1 MLLKKLQFHLY
12 KLLLIVLI
20 VLQSSCDKKTE
31 NIIAHKKDLTEIDRL
46 LSVAHKLYENQQFD
60 SSYYYYNK
68 AKNTAEIKKDTS
80 RIIHSLSWMAQ
91 IQRNQDDFTGSE
103 TTSIEALTYIGN
115 KNKFPYG
122 ETNIYIGLGNNS
134 LNTYEYNNAI
144 YYYKKAINS
153 KTDLIDKA
161 NMENNIAVVL
171 IQLKKY
177 HEASHIFY
185 KLTQKKEILNNDE
198 SYSRALNNLGYCYY
212 KMGNPNALKYLK
224 KSFKIRKQKKDVIAL
239 IDSYYNLSVYYKTE
253 NTNLSSKYAL
263 IAYKKATKIKSVDS
277 RLGSLKLIIENST
290 SDKLKK
296 YSLLYLKISDS
307 IAKIRLK
314 AKNNFAKIKYDS
326 KKEKDENL
334 KLKEQK
340 VNDILKL
347 QVQKSKTQALYFVIL
362 IILILTGLIYF
373 YLKAKNRRE
382 KIQAA
387 YTTEIKIAK
396 KLHDELANDLY
407 QMITFAETQDLSTE
421 NNKETLL
428 HNLDTIYLRT
438 RNISKENSY
447 IDTGINYIPTLKGML
462 TDFNT
467 ETANVLI
474 NGLDSINWISIENT
488 KKITVYR
495 VLQELLVNMKKHSNS
510 NLVVISF
517 KLNNNTIDFNY
528 YDNGIGVKDQNINK
542 KNGLGNIEK
551 RIEDI
556 KGTIDYNSKSSKGFK
571 VNIKFPV

>member
-1 MLLKKLQFHLY
+1 MVLKKLQFHLY
-12 KLLLIVLI
+12 NLLLIVFIL
-20 VLQSSCDKKTE
+20 LQSSCEKKNQ
-31 NIIAHKKDLTEIDRL
+31 NIIANKKDITEIDKL
-46 LSVAHKLYENQQFD
+46 LSVAHNFYENQQFD

-68 AKNTAEIKKDTS
+68 AKNTAEIQQDTS
-80 RIIHSLSWMAQ
+80 RIIHSLSWLAQ
-91 IQRNQDDFTGSE
+91 IQRNQGDYTGSE
-103 TTSIEALTYIGN
+103 STSIEALPYIGN
-115 KNKFPYG
+115 KGKFPCG
-122 ETNIYIGLGNNS
+122 ETNVFIGLGNNY
-134 LNTYEYNNAI
+134 LNTKEYDNSI
-144 YYYKKAINS
+144 YFFKKAINS
-153 KTDLIDKA
+153 KTDELIKAGIMNNISLAYTEKGDYDKA
-161 NMENNIAVVL
+161 IQILESL
-171 IQLKKY
+171 ISTKGL
-177 HEASHIFY
+177 I
-185 KLTQKKEILNNDE
+185 NDPE
-198 SYSRALNNLGYCYY
+198 TYARINDNLGQTYDKAKSTKAIYYLNEGLQIRNQIKDNWGIISSNYNISRYY
-212 KMGNPNALKYLK
+212 KIKNP
-224 KSFKIRKQKKDVIAL
+224 S
-239 IDSYYNLSVYYKTE
+239 
-253 NTNLSSKYAL
+253 LSSKYAL
-263 IAYKKATKIKSVDS
+263 IVYKESTKLKSVDS
-277 RLGSLKLIIENST
+277 RLESLRLLIQNST
-290 SDKLKK
+290 GNNYKK
-296 YSLLYLKISDS
+296 YALLYLQINDS
-307 IAKIRLK
+307 ITKVRQK

-362 IILILTGLIYF
+362 MILILTGLIYF
-373 YLKAKNRRE
+373 YLKSKNRRE

-447 IDTGINYIPTLKGML
+447 IDTGINFIPTLKEMI

-467 ETANVLI
+467 DIANVLLS
-474 NGLDSINWISIENT
+474 GLDSINWISIENT

-495 VLQELLVNMKKHSNS
+495 VLQELLVNMKKHSNC

-517 KLNNNTIDFNY
+517 KLNNNTIDLNY
-528 YDNGIGVKDQNINK
+528 SDNGIGVKDQKINK
-542 KNGLGNIEK
+542 KNGLENIEK

-556 KGTIDYNSKSSKGFK
+556 EGTIDYNSKSSRGFT

>member
-1 MLLKKLQFHLY
+1 MALKKLQFHLY
-12 KLLLIVLI
+12 NLLLIVFIL
-20 VLQSSCDKKTE
+20 LQSSCEKKNQ
-31 NIIAHKKDLTEIDRL
+31 NIITNKKDLTEIDKL
-46 LSVAHKLYENQQFD
+46 LSVAHNFYENQQFD

-68 AKNTAEIKKDTS
+68 AKNTAEIKQDTS
-80 RIIHSLSWMAQ
+80 RIIHSLSWLAQ
-91 IQRNQDDFTGSE
+91 IQRNQGDYTGSE
-103 TTSIEALTYIGN
+103 STSIEALPYIGN
-115 KNKFPYG
+115 KGKFPCG
-122 ETNIYIGLGNNS
+122 ETNVFIGLGNNY
-134 LNTYEYNNAI
+134 LITKENDNAI
-144 YYYKKAINS
+144 YYFKKAINS
-153 KTDLIDKA
+153 KTDETTK
-161 NMENNIAVVL
+161 
-171 IQLKKY
+171 
-177 HEASHIFY
+177 FG
-185 KLTQKKEILNNDE
+185 ILNNIGIAYTE
-198 SYSRALNNLGYCYY
+198 KGNYEKAIELYQALLLKKNIIDNPEIHANVKNNLGHVYD
-212 KMGNPNALKYLK
+212 KTKNNQALFYLK
-224 KSFKIRKQKKDVIAL
+224 QGLEIRANNKNNWGLLGSFYHIAE
-239 IDSYYNLSVYYKTE
+239 YYKTK
-253 NTNLSSKYAL
+253 NVTLSCKFAL
-263 IAYKKATKIKSVDS
+263 KAYGKSTKLKNVDS
-277 RLGSLKLIIENST
+277 RLESLKLLIQNST
-290 SDKLKK
+290 GNDLKK
-296 YSLLYLKISDS
+296 YSLLYLKINDS
-307 IAKIRLK
+307 ITTVREL

-362 IILILTGLIYF
+362 MILILTGLIYF
-373 YLKAKNRRE
+373 YLKSKNRRE

-447 IDTGINYIPTLKGML
+447 IDTGINFIPTLKEMI

-467 ETANVLI
+467 DIANVLI
-474 NGLDSINWISIENT
+474 SGLDSINWISIENT

-495 VLQELLVNMKKHSNS
+495 VLQELLVNMKKHSNC

-517 KLNNNTIDFNY
+517 KLNNNTIDLNY
-528 YDNGIGVKDQNINK
+528 SDNGIGVKDQKINK
-542 KNGLGNIEK
+542 KNGLENIEK

-556 KGTIDYNSKSSKGFK
+556 EGTIDYNSKSSRGFT